1 MTNNP
6 AIGVLLLLSLLAPI
20 ALAGPAPVPTPT
32 QVIPASAASAPV
44 PAPVELAAKAWILI
58 DAHTGTVLTEHN
70 ADEPLPPA
78 SLTKLV
84 TDYLIAGEMA
94 AGKFTKDTLVPI
106 SVNAWRMGGSRMYV
120 REGTEVPVEDL
131 LRGIIVQ
138 SGNDATVAMAEYIA
152 GTEDAFAQLMNQR
165 AQQLGM
171 TNSHFV
177 NATGWPAE
185 GHLTTAR
192 DLSTLFRA
200 TIHDYPENYRLYAE
214 KYFQYN
220 GIKQPNRNLLLWRDS
235 TVDGGKTGH
244 TEDAGYCLVVSAVRD
259 NMRLI
264 AVVMGTNSVEARAR
278 ETQKLL
284 AYGFRFYETA
294 RMYKAGEVL
303 QADVPVWFGKDDN
316 VNLTVAEDVYL
327 TLPRNAQKDL
337 KATVVVDGAI
347 EAPLSPTQTVGRLQ
361 VEQGGA
367 VVLTVPLVPDREV
380 AEAGWFARLWDHV
393 VLFLTGLFS

>member
-6 AIGVLLLLSLLAPI
+6 AIGALLLLSLLAPI
-20 ALAGPAPVPTPT
+20 VLAGPVPVPTPT
-32 QVIPASAASAPV
+32 QVIPASTASAPV

-94 AGKFTKDTLVPI
+94 AGKFTKDTRIPI

-120 REGTEVPVEDL
+120 QEGTEVPVEDL

-192 DLSTLFRA
+192 DLSILFRA
-200 TIHDYPENYRLYAE
+200 TIHEYPENYRLYSE
-214 KYFQYN
+214 KYFEYN

-244 TEDAGYCLVVSAVRD
+244 TEEAGFCLVVSAVRE

-294 RMYKAGEVL
+294 RMYQAGEVL
-303 QADVPVWFGKDDN
+303 QADVPVWFGKADK
-316 VNLTVAEDVYL
+316 VNLTVAEDIYL

-337 KATVVVDGAI
+337 KATVVVDGAV
-347 EAPLSPTQTVGRLQ
+347 EAPLSPTQPVGRLQ

>member
-1 MTNNP
+1 MTRNP
-6 AIGVLLLLSLLAPI
+6 ASGVLLLLSLLTSVAIAGPVPAP
-20 ALAGPAPVPTPT
+20 APAPVSP
-32 QVIPASAASAPV
+32 VGAAPM

-58 DAHTGTVLTEHN
+58 DAYTGTVLAEHN
-70 ADEPLPPA
+70 ADERLPPA

-106 SVNAWRMGGSRMYV
+106 SVNAWRMGGSKMYV
-120 REGTEVPVEDL
+120 REGTEVPVGDL

-138 SGNDATVAMAEYIA
+138 SGNDASVAMAEYIA

-192 DLSTLFRA
+192 DLSILFRA
-200 TIHDYPENYRLYAE
+200 TIHDYPENYRLYSE
-214 KYFQYN
+214 KYFEYN

-244 TEDAGYCLVVSAVRD
+244 TEEAGYCLVVSAVRE
-259 NMRLI
+259 NMRLVG
-264 AVVMGTNSVEARAR
+264 VVLGTGSVEARAR

-294 RMYKAGEVL
+294 RMYKAGDVL
-303 QADVPVWFGKDDN
+303 QADAPVWFGKDDK

-327 TLPRNAQKDL
+327 TLPRGAQKDL
-337 KATVVVDGAI
+337 KATVLVDDAI
-347 EAPLSPTQTVGRLQ
+347 EAPLSPARPVGRLQ
-361 VEQGGA
+361 VEQSGK

-380 AEAGWFARLWDHV
+380 AEAGWFARLWDHL
-393 VLFLTGLFS
+393 VLFLTSLFS

>member
-1 MTNNP
+1 MTRNP
-6 AIGVLLLLSLLAPI
+6 ASGVLLLLSLLTSVAIAGPVPAP
-20 ALAGPAPVPTPT
+20 APAPVSP
-32 QVIPASAASAPV
+32 VGAAPM

-58 DAHTGTVLTEHN
+58 DAYTGTVLAEHN
-70 ADEPLPPA
+70 ADERLPPA

-106 SVNAWRMGGSRMYV
+106 SVNAWRMGGSKMYV
-120 REGTEVPVEDL
+120 REGTEVPVGDL

-138 SGNDATVAMAEYIA
+138 SGNDASVAMAEYIA

-192 DLSTLFRA
+192 DLSILFRA
-200 TIHDYPENYRLYAE
+200 TIHDYPENYRLYSE
-214 KYFQYN
+214 KYFEYN

-244 TEDAGYCLVVSAVRD
+244 TEEAGYCLVVSAVRE
-259 NMRLI
+259 NMRLVG
-264 AVVMGTNSVEARAR
+264 VVLGTGSVEARAR

-303 QADVPVWFGKDDN
+303 QADAPVWFGKDDK

-327 TLPRNAQKDL
+327 TLPRGAQKDL
-337 KATVVVDGAI
+337 KATVLVDDAI
-347 EAPLSPTQTVGRLQ
+347 EAPLSPARPVGRLQ
-361 VEQGGA
+361 VEQSGK
-367 VVLTVPLVPDREV
+367 VVLTVPLVPDRKV
-380 AEAGWFARLWDHV
+380 AEAGWFARLWDHL
-393 VLFLTGLFS
+393 VLFLTSLFS

>member
-1 MTNNP
+1 MMRNP
-6 AIGVLLLLSLLAPI
+6 ARGVLLLLSLLTSAAI
-20 ALAGPAPVPTPT
+20 AGPVPAPTPT
-32 QVIPASAASAPV
+32 PASPGGAASVPL

-58 DAHTGTVLTEHN
+58 DAHTGTVLAEHN
-70 ADEPLPPA
+70 ADERLPPA

-106 SVNAWRMGGSRMYV
+106 SVNAWRMGGSKMFV
-120 REGTEVPVEDL
+120 REGTEVPVGDL
-131 LRGIIVQ
+131 LQGIIVQ

-200 TIHDYPENYRLYAE
+200 TIHDYPDNYRLYSE
-214 KYFQYN
+214 KYFEYN
-220 GIKQPNRNLLLWRDS
+220 GIKQPNRNLLLWRDA

-244 TEDAGYCLVVSAVRD
+244 TEDAGYCLVVSAVRE
-259 NMRLI
+259 NMRLVG
-264 AVVMGTNSVEARAR
+264 VVMGTTSVEARAR

-284 AYGFRFYETA
+284 SYGFRFYETA

-303 QADVPVWFGKDDN
+303 QADVPVWFGKADK

-327 TLPRNAQKDL
+327 TLPRGVQKDL
-337 KATVVVDGAI
+337 KATVLVDGAI
-347 EAPLSPTQTVGRLQ
+347 EAPLSPTRPVGRLQ
-361 VEQGGA
+361 VEQSGA
-367 VVLTVPLVPDREV
+367 LVLTVPLVPDREI
-380 AEAGWFARLWDHV
+380 AEAGLFARLWDRL

>member
-1 MTNNP
+1 MTRNP
-6 AIGVLLLLSLLAPI
+6 ASGVLLLLSLLTSVAI
-20 ALAGPAPVPTPT
+20 AGPVPAPA
-32 QVIPASAASAPV
+32 PATVSPVGAAPM

-58 DAHTGTVLTEHN
+58 DAYTGTVLAEHN
-70 ADEPLPPA
+70 ADERLPPA

-106 SVNAWRMGGSRMYV
+106 SVNAWRMGGSKMYV
-120 REGTEVPVEDL
+120 REGTEVPVGDL

-192 DLSTLFRA
+192 DLSILFRA
-200 TIHDYPENYRLYAE
+200 MIHDYPESYRLYSE
-214 KYFQYN
+214 KYFEYN

-244 TEDAGYCLVVSAVRD
+244 TEEAGYCLVVSAVRE
-259 NMRLI
+259 NMRLVG
-264 AVVMGTNSVEARAR
+264 VVMGTGSMEARAR

-294 RMYKAGEVL
+294 RMYKAGDVL
-303 QADVPVWFGKDDN
+303 QADVPVWFGKADK
-316 VNLTVAEDVYL
+316 VNLTVTEDVYL
-327 TLPRNAQKDL
+327 TLPRGAQKDL
-337 KATVVVDGAI
+337 KATVLVDGAI
-347 EAPLSPTQTVGRLQ
+347 EAPLSSTTPVGRLQ
-361 VEQGGA
+361 VEQSGK

-380 AEAGWFARLWDHV
+380 AEAGWFARLWDHL
-393 VLFLTGLFS
+393 VLFLTSLFS

>member
-1 MTNNP
+1 MTRNP
-6 AIGVLLLLSLLAPI
+6 ASGVLFLLSLLTSVAIAGPVPAP
-20 ALAGPAPVPTPT
+20 APAPVSP
-32 QVIPASAASAPV
+32 VGAAPM

-58 DAHTGTVLTEHN
+58 DAYTGTVLAEHN
-70 ADEPLPPA
+70 ADERLPPA

-106 SVNAWRMGGSRMYV
+106 SVNAWRMGGSKMYV
-120 REGTEVPVEDL
+120 REGTEVSVGDL

-138 SGNDATVAMAEYIA
+138 SGNDASVAMAEYIA

-200 TIHDYPENYRLYAE
+200 MIHDYPENYRLYAE
-214 KYFQYN
+214 KYFEYN

-244 TEDAGYCLVVSAVRD
+244 TEEAGYCLVVSAVRE
-259 NMRLI
+259 NMRLVG
-264 AVVMGTNSVEARAR
+264 VVMGTSSMEARAR

-303 QADVPVWFGKDDN
+303 QADAPVWFGKDDK

-327 TLPRNAQKDL
+327 TLPRGAQKDL
-337 KATVVVDGAI
+337 KATVLVDDAI
-347 EAPLSPTQTVGRLQ
+347 EAPLSPARPVGRLQ
-361 VEQGGA
+361 VEQSGK

-380 AEAGWFARLWDHV
+380 AEAGWFARLWDHL
-393 VLFLTGLFS
+393 VLFLTSLFS

>member
-1 MTNNP
+1 MTRNP
-6 AIGVLLLLSLLAPI
+6 ASGVLLLLSLLTSVAIAGPVPAP
-20 ALAGPAPVPTPT
+20 APAPVSP
-32 QVIPASAASAPV
+32 VGAAPM

-58 DAHTGTVLTEHN
+58 DAYTGTVLAEHN
-70 ADEPLPPA
+70 ADERLPPA

-106 SVNAWRMGGSRMYV
+106 SVNAWRMGGSKMYV
-120 REGTEVPVEDL
+120 REGTEVPVGDL

-138 SGNDATVAMAEYIA
+138 SGNDASVAMAEYIA

-192 DLSTLFRA
+192 DLSILFRA
-200 TIHDYPENYRLYAE
+200 TIHDYPENYRLYSE
-214 KYFQYN
+214 KYFEYN

-244 TEDAGYCLVVSAVRD
+244 TEEAGYCLVVSAVRE
-259 NMRLI
+259 NMRLVG
-264 AVVMGTNSVEARAR
+264 VVMGTGSVEARAR

-303 QADVPVWFGKDDN
+303 QADAPVWFGKDDK

-327 TLPRNAQKDL
+327 TLPRGAQKDL
-337 KATVVVDGAI
+337 KATVLVDDAI
-347 EAPLSPTQTVGRLQ
+347 EAPLSPARPVGRLQ
-361 VEQGGA
+361 VEQSGK

-380 AEAGWFARLWDHV
+380 AEAGWFARLWDHL
-393 VLFLTGLFS
+393 VLFLTSLFS

>member
-1 MTNNP
+1 MTRNP
-6 AIGVLLLLSLLAPI
+6 ASGVLLLLSLLTSVAIAGPVPAP
-20 ALAGPAPVPTPT
+20 APAPVSP
-32 QVIPASAASAPV
+32 VGAAPM

-58 DAHTGTVLTEHN
+58 DAYTGTVLAEHN
-70 ADEPLPPA
+70 ADERLPPA

-106 SVNAWRMGGSRMYV
+106 SVNAWRMGGSKMYV
-120 REGTEVPVEDL
+120 REGTEVPVGDL

-138 SGNDATVAMAEYIA
+138 SGNDASVAMAEYIA

-192 DLSTLFRA
+192 DLSILFRA
-200 TIHDYPENYRLYAE
+200 TIHDYPENYRLYSE
-214 KYFQYN
+214 KYFEYN

-244 TEDAGYCLVVSAVRD
+244 TEEAGYCLVVSAVRE
-259 NMRLI
+259 NMRLVG
-264 AVVMGTNSVEARAR
+264 VVMGTGSVEARAR

-303 QADVPVWFGKDDN
+303 QADAPVWFGKDDK

-327 TLPRNAQKDL
+327 TLPRGAQKDL
-337 KATVVVDGAI
+337 KATVLVDDAI
-347 EAPLSPTQTVGRLQ
+347 EAPLSPARPVGRLQ
-361 VEQGGA
+361 VEQSGK
-367 VVLTVPLVPDREV
+367 VVLTVPLVPDRKV
-380 AEAGWFARLWDHV
+380 AEAGWFARLWDHL
-393 VLFLTGLFS
+393 VLFLTSLFS

>member
-1 MTNNP
+1 MTRNP
-6 AIGVLLLLSLLAPI
+6 ASGVLLLLSLLTSVAIAGPVPAP
-20 ALAGPAPVPTPT
+20 APAPVSP
-32 QVIPASAASAPV
+32 VGAAPM

-58 DAHTGTVLTEHN
+58 DAYTGTVLAEHN
-70 ADEPLPPA
+70 ADERLPPA

-106 SVNAWRMGGSRMYV
+106 SVNAWRMGGSKMYV
-120 REGTEVPVEDL
+120 REGTEVPVGDL

-138 SGNDATVAMAEYIA
+138 SGNDASVAMAEYIA

-192 DLSTLFRA
+192 DLSILFRA
-200 TIHDYPENYRLYAE
+200 TIHDYPENYRLYSE
-214 KYFQYN
+214 KYFEYN

-244 TEDAGYCLVVSAVRD
+244 TEEAGYCLVVSAVRE
-259 NMRLI
+259 NMRLVG
-264 AVVMGTNSVEARAR
+264 VVMGTGSVEARAR

-294 RMYKAGEVL
+294 RMYKAGDVL
-303 QADVPVWFGKDDN
+303 QADAPVWFGKDDK

-327 TLPRNAQKDL
+327 TLPRGAQKDL
-337 KATVVVDGAI
+337 KATVLVDDAI
-347 EAPLSPTQTVGRLQ
+347 EAPLSPARPVGRLQ
-361 VEQGGA
+361 VEQSGK

-380 AEAGWFARLWDHV
+380 AEAGWFARLWDHL
-393 VLFLTGLFS
+393 VLFLTSLFS

>member
-1 MTNNP
+1 MMRNP
-6 AIGVLLLLSLLAPI
+6 ASGVLLLLSLLTSAAI
-20 ALAGPAPVPTPT
+20 AGPVPAPTPAS
-32 QVIPASAASAPV
+32 PAGAASVPL

-58 DAHTGTVLTEHN
+58 DAHTGTVLAEHN
-70 ADEPLPPA
+70 ADERLPPA

-106 SVNAWRMGGSRMYV
+106 SVNAWRMGGSKMFV
-120 REGTEVPVEDL
+120 REGTEVPVGDL
-131 LRGIIVQ
+131 LQGIIVQ

-200 TIHDYPENYRLYAE
+200 TIHDYPDNYRLYSE
-214 KYFQYN
+214 KYFEYN
-220 GIKQPNRNLLLWRDS
+220 GIKQPNRNLLLWRDA

-244 TEDAGYCLVVSAVRD
+244 TDDAGYCLVVSAVRE
-259 NMRLI
+259 NMRLVG
-264 AVVMGTNSVEARAR
+264 VVMGTTSVEARAR

-284 AYGFRFYETA
+284 AYGFHFYETA
-294 RMYKAGEVL
+294 RMYQAGEVL
-303 QADVPVWFGKDDN
+303 QADVPVWFGKADK

-327 TLPRNAQKDL
+327 TLPRNVQKDL
-337 KATVVVDGAI
+337 KATVLVDGAI
-347 EAPLSPTQTVGRLQ
+347 EAPLSPTQPVGRLQ

-380 AEAGWFARLWDHV
+380 AEAGWFARLWDHL

>member
-1 MTNNP
+1 MTRNP
-6 AIGVLLLLSLLAPI
+6 ASGVLLLLSLLTSVAIAGPVPAP
-20 ALAGPAPVPTPT
+20 APAPVSP
-32 QVIPASAASAPV
+32 VGAAPM

-58 DAHTGTVLTEHN
+58 DAYTGTVLAEHN
-70 ADEPLPPA
+70 ADERLPPA

-106 SVNAWRMGGSRMYV
+106 SVNAWRMGGSKMYV
-120 REGTEVPVEDL
+120 REGTEVPVGDL

-138 SGNDATVAMAEYIA
+138 SGNDASVAMAEYIA

-192 DLSTLFRA
+192 DLSILFRA
-200 TIHDYPENYRLYAE
+200 TIHDYPENYRLYSE
-214 KYFQYN
+214 KYFEYN

-244 TEDAGYCLVVSAVRD
+244 TEEAGYCLVVSAVRE
-259 NMRLI
+259 NMRLVG
-264 AVVMGTNSVEARAR
+264 VVLGTGSVEARAR

-294 RMYKAGEVL
+294 RMYKAGDVL
-303 QADVPVWFGKDDN
+303 QADAPVWFGKDDK

-327 TLPRNAQKDL
+327 TLPRGAQKDL
-337 KATVVVDGAI
+337 KATVLVDDAI
-347 EAPLSPTQTVGRLQ
+347 EAPLSPARPVGRLQ
-361 VEQGGA
+361 VEQSGK
-367 VVLTVPLVPDREV
+367 VVLTVPLVPDRKV
-380 AEAGWFARLWDHV
+380 AEAGWFARLWDHL
-393 VLFLTGLFS
+393 VLFLTSLFS

>member
-1 MTNNP
+1 MTRNP
-6 AIGVLLLLSLLAPI
+6 AIGVLLLLSLLTSVAIAGPVPAPT
-20 ALAGPAPVPTPT
+20 PAPVSP
-32 QVIPASAASAPV
+32 VGAALM

-58 DAHTGTVLTEHN
+58 DAYTGTVLAEHN
-70 ADEPLPPA
+70 ADERLPPA

-106 SVNAWRMGGSRMYV
+106 SVNAWRMGGSKMYV
-120 REGTEVPVEDL
+120 REGTEVPVGDL

-138 SGNDATVAMAEYIA
+138 SGNDATLAMAEYIA

-214 KYFQYN
+214 KYFEYN

-244 TEDAGYCLVVSAVRD
+244 TEEAGYCLVVSAVRE

-264 AVVMGTNSVEARAR
+264 GVVLGTGSVEARAR

-284 AYGFRFYETA
+284 SYGFRFYETA
-294 RMYKAGEVL
+294 RMYKAGDVL
-303 QADVPVWFGKDDN
+303 QADAPVWFGKADK

-327 TLPRNAQKDL
+327 TLPRGAQKDL
-337 KATVVVDGAI
+337 KATVLVDGAI
-347 EAPLSPTQTVGRLQ
+347 EAPLSSTTPVGRLQ
-361 VEQGGA
+361 VEQGGK
-367 VVLTVPLVPDREV
+367 VVLTVPLVPDHEV
-380 AEAGWFARLWDHV
+380 AEAGWFARLWDHL

>member
-1 MTNNP
+1 MTRNP
-6 AIGVLLLLSLLAPI
+6 ASGVLLLLSLLTSAAIAGPVPAP
-20 ALAGPAPVPTPT
+20 APAPVSP
-32 QVIPASAASAPV
+32 VGAAPM

-58 DAHTGTVLTEHN
+58 DAYTGTVLAEHN
-70 ADEPLPPA
+70 ADERLPPA

-106 SVNAWRMGGSRMYV
+106 SVNAWRMGGSKMYV
-120 REGTEVPVEDL
+120 REGTEVPVGDL

-138 SGNDATVAMAEYIA
+138 SGNDASVAMAEYIA

-192 DLSTLFRA
+192 DLSILFRA
-200 TIHDYPENYRLYAE
+200 TIHDYPENYRLYSE
-214 KYFQYN
+214 KYFEYN

-244 TEDAGYCLVVSAVRD
+244 TEEAGYCLVVSAVRE
-259 NMRLI
+259 NMRLVG
-264 AVVMGTNSVEARAR
+264 VVMGTGSVEARAR

-303 QADVPVWFGKDDN
+303 QADAPVWFGKDDK

-327 TLPRNAQKDL
+327 TLPRGAQKDL
-337 KATVVVDGAI
+337 KATVLVDDAI
-347 EAPLSPTQTVGRLQ
+347 EAPLSPARPVGRLQ
-361 VEQGGA
+361 VEQSGK

-380 AEAGWFARLWDHV
+380 AEAGWFARLWDHL
-393 VLFLTGLFS
+393 VLFLTSLFS